1 MQFIA
6 EGLLL
11 GLTLAILIGPIFV
24 ALTQTGMQ
32 NGLKAGIAVGTGV
45 WVSDILVISAAY
57 LFIHQLNEV
66 VQNSD
71 FHFWMGMSGG
81 LILMATGLYTFM
93 KTNIEVNE
101 KFEISSKT
109 YFGYFTK
116 GFLVNFI
123 NPFTFI
129 FWIGVMSTN
138 VIGRNINGLQTILLF
153 GSIMIVIVF
162 TDSLKV
168 LMAKMIRTKV
178 SKKQITYISKMAGA
192 LLILFGIGLL
202 YKTNIIPH

>member
-24 ALTQTGMQ
+24 SLTQTGMQ
-32 NGLKAGIAVGTGV
+32 YGLKAGIAVGTGV
-45 WVSDILVISAAY
+45 WVSDVLVISAAY

-66 VQNSD
+66 VHNSD

-81 LILMATGLYTFM
+81 LILIATGLYTFL

-101 KFEISSKT
+101 EIAISSKT

-153 GSIMIVIVF
+153 GSILLTIIF
-162 TDSLKV
+162 TDTLKV
-168 LMAKMIRTKV
+168 VLAKLIRNRIKGHYV
-178 SKKQITYISKMAGA
+178 ILINRIAGIA
-192 LLILFGIGLL
+192 LIFFGILL
-202 YKTNIIPH
+202 VFRTSFT

>member
-32 NGLKAGIAVGTGV
+32 YGLKAGIAIGTGV
-45 WVSDILVISAAY
+45 WVSDVLVISAAY

-66 VQNSD
+66 VHNSD

-81 LILMATGLYTFM
+81 LILIATGLYTFL
-93 KTNIEVNE
+93 KTNIEVKE
-101 KFEISSKT
+101 IAISSKT

-153 GSIMIVIVF
+153 GSILLTIIF
-162 TDSLKV
+162 TDTLKV
-168 LMAKMIRTKV
+168 VLAKLIRNRIKGHYV
-178 SKKQITYISKMAGA
+178 ILINRIAGIA
-192 LLILFGIGLL
+192 LIFFGILL
-202 YKTNIIPH
+202 VFRTSFT